1 MIFAAST
8 DERSLTAFA
17 TEEEAIAYCEGL
29 DVEAGEWLF
38 WDDTGHPLLP
48 EFYEP
53 NKRGLLLCASGRY
66 RLVPSHSPGQAVLR
80 EALVQLVHFE
90 GPAPYTSAE
99 AVLAHM
105 LRHAFLQNGRSGG
118 EI

>member
-1 MIFAAST
+1 MIFAEST

-38 WDDTGHPLLP
+38 WDDTGYPLSP

-53 NKRGLLLCASGRY
+53 NKRGLLLYANGKY
-66 RLVPSHSPGQAVLR
+66 RLVPSDSPDRALLR
-80 EALVQLVHFE
+80 DALVELVHFE
-90 GPAPYTSAE
+90 GPAPFTSAE
-99 AVLAHM
+99 RVLAHI
-105 LRHAFLQNGRSGG
+105 LGHAPVQNGVSG
-118 EI
+118 